1 MVLHS
6 NYLSNKKKIDAPRY
20 YVKRDRTKAEYKK
33 KKKKKTTITR
43 LISSAMAGPSSMIF
57 FFFVETTGKY
67 SERDTN
73 VSEPD

>member
-1 MVLHS
+1 MPQDITS
-6 NYLSNKKKIDAPRY
+6 REIEQKLSI
-20 YVKRDRTKAEYKK
+20 KR
-33 KKKKKTTITR
+33 KKKKTTITR